1 MREHTRK
8 NNRLVAKLK
17 AQMDAAVTMTGYIDP
32 RHGGSINRNPNYLV
46 YWAVIDE
53 KGETYHDSS
62 WQCHVGLNYSEGV
75 QKYFL
80 LNRLQFGNAKRPLP
94 DEIIDEYLLYI
105 TKHSPYKDAFYRKGG
120 KKVREYGYV
129 VMDTTVPANYMASAL
144 VALRMIWEYP
154 GIPFLWSKLVKEGVH
169 PDVAYCHAYQVSCND
184 LKTVSTNESWSHT
197 SWDGHQF
204 TNKMVKNFIR
214 NKIKVKNA
222 PYVEGGK
229 YAPMCFMY
237 GDPAAVSYLRDKT
250 LACHEQAKKKK
261 KGTNNIFN
269 QGNQRDNVNVDDFI
283 PLWAEMLKENYGNVE
298 EWVNKNG

>member
-8 NNRLVAKLK
+8 NNKLIAKLK
-17 AQMDAAVTMTGYIDP
+17 AQMDDACSVTGWIDP
-32 RHGGSINRNPNYLV
+32 RHGGSIKRNPNYLV

-53 KGETYHDSS
+53 KGNTYHDNS
-62 WQCHVGLNYSEGV
+62 WQCHVGLNYAEVG
-75 QKYFL
+75 KYIL
-80 LNRLQFGNAKRPLP
+80 LNRLQFGYAKRPLP
-94 DEIIDEYLLYI
+94 DEIIDEYLMYI

-144 VALRMIWEYP
+144 VALRMIWENP

-169 PDVAYCHAYQVSCND
+169 PDVAYCHAYQVNCPD
-184 LKTVSTNESWSHT
+184 LKTVGTHPCNSHT
-197 SWDGHQF
+197 SWDGGRF
-204 TNKMVKNFIR
+204 IKKMVKNFIT
-214 NKIKVKNA
+214 NNIQVKNA
-222 PYVEGGK
+222 SYIEGGK

-237 GDPAAVSYLRDKT
+237 GEGQQGSYLNAKT

-261 KGTNNIFN
+261 KATNNIFN

-283 PLWAEMLKENYGNVE
+283 PLWAEMLKQNYGNVE
-298 EWVNKNG
+298 EWVKHG